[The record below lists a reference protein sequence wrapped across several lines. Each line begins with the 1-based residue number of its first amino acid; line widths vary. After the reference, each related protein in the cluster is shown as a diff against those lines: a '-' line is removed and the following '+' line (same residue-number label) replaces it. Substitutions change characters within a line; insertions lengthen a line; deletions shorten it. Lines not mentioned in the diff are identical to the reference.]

1 MCTLWTN
8 SSLRQD
14 GQYDMIT
21 NLSIMHLYIHCTHD
35 NLCNSH
41 MKAITFMISQ
51 WKNTCVRTCTRT
63 AQVVFVF
70 LFNMTR
76 LCTTRRMQSIVGRA
90 QQVLHV
96 CEACISLPL
105 LAVSRNTILQ
115 HLDTPLKNFRPPWI
129 RIATVFPGFFYTY
142 LHLAYALYCDVR

>member
-115 HLDTPLKNFRPPWI
+115 HLDTRVCVCVCVSRNNVTQSLYFIVNHPLCSLFC
-129 RIATVFPGFFYTY
+129 
-142 LHLAYALYCDVR
+142 H